1 MKYLITLLIL
11 ICASP
16 LFAQQSAQTN
26 NAAVIEQLQERI
38 ASIEKQNEALK
49 SEIDSLR
56 QANDTLYS
64 VFKSDIKKAEEYK
77 KSNYVNWS
85 CHVTII
91 DSLAAFIGLII
102 TVFIGYQVVNIRKLK
117 KRVKAIRD
125 TAKTLQEKNEYQE
138 KLNDAFKATANELER
153 TKESMERLQKKQKE
167 LSVQIEDKLQ
177 EQREQN
183 DKLVEIAEKT
193 LNLQNRHVSI
203 SEQMMKR
210 QKKQEE
216 QNKNFQKAADELEQ
230 TTKSIEKVQK
240 EQKELN
246 YDLLGYNSLI
256 FEIQASEERNRK
268 SYLSAFLYY
277 TLELR
282 CIITSNEKSDS
293 IFDKINSI
301 LDEVAS
307 SNKKYPKKEKGTVM
321 AAILIV
327 DKVCE
332 RIENEGQRQHIMGQ
346 LVELKKKAL
355 EKFKFE

>member
-138 KLNDAFKATANELER
+138 K
-153 TKESMERLQKKQKE
+153 Q
-167 LSVQIEDKLQ
+167 
-177 EQREQN
+177 
-183 DKLVEIAEKT
+183 
-193 LNLQNRHVSI
+193 
-203 SEQMMKR
+203 SEQMMER
-210 QKKQEE
+210 QNKQEE

-230 TTKSIEKVQK
+230 TTKSIEKMQK

-246 YDLLGYNSLI
+246 DDLLSYNSLI
-256 FEIQASEERNRK
+256 FEYQAEEERKRK
-268 SYLSAFLYY
+268 SYLSAFFYY
-277 TLELR
+277 LLVLK
-282 CIITSNEKSDS
+282 CDITNNEKDYS
-293 IFDKINSI
+293 IFSRINRV

-307 SNKKYPKKEKGTVM
+307 SNKKYSKEDKATIVIVVNM
-321 AAILIV
+321 V
-327 DKVCE
+327 DKVCKH
-332 RIENEGQRQHIMGQ
+332 IENENQRQRIMDQ
-346 LVELKKKAL
+346 LSELKKKAL